1 MIKNKIIYTINSV
14 FLGESGVGK
23 TSIINRLVGNSFEEN
38 IIPTIAID
46 SYFIKNIKFLNE
58 EEEGS
63 EILIKFWDTAGQ
75 EKYRSV
81 GKGIVQKADIIIFVR
96 DNQKENFEDWFNF
109 VENLVDIET
118 KTIIYCLNKT
128 DLMTEEEKINIYNEL
143 TKKNRQKKHHAT
155 VQCVSSKNSDG
166 ILTLKSF
173 IEEKS
178 EEIISFELQKHIY
191 NINII
196 LIGPTYVGKSSLIE
210 RIINNTFNFNSH
222 EPTGGPDI
230 KQVKVDLKNHSSI
243 NYKYIDVSGQ
253 ESYISTWISFLDKAD
268 IIIFVNNK
276 DDLEVKT
283 SKIEERVLLSD
294 KKIICCINKKDL
306 FSDGENSES
315 LKQFKIINNKLKDKQ
330 IILVSALTSSGIQE
344 LKNKINEYS
353 INIIEEK
360 KNKSKSKNM
369 HSSTE
374 SLTNK
379 SFGLEPPTNNKSNC
393 CNYL

>member
-1 MIKNKIIYTINSV
+1 
-14 FLGESGVGK
+14 
-23 TSIINRLVGNSFEEN
+23 
-38 IIPTIAID
+38 
-46 SYFIKNIKFLNE
+46 
-58 EEEGS
+58 
-63 EILIKFWDTAGQ
+63 
-75 EKYRSV
+75 
-81 GKGIVQKADIIIFVR
+81 
-96 DNQKENFEDWFNF
+96 
-109 VENLVDIET
+109 
-118 KTIIYCLNKT
+118 
-128 DLMTEEEKINIYNEL
+128 
-143 TKKNRQKKHHAT
+143 
-155 VQCVSSKNSDG
+155 VSSKNSDG

-253 ESYISTWISFLDKAD
+253 ERYISTWISFLDKAD

-276 DDLEVKT
+276 DELKVNI
-283 SKIEERVLLSD
+283 SNIEERVLLSD

-306 FSDGENSES
+306 FSDGENREA

-330 IILVSALTSSGIQE
+330 IILVSALTSSGIRE
-344 LKNKINEYS
+344 LKNKIKEYS

-360 KNKSKSKNM
+360 KNKSQSKKIDFT
-369 HSSTE
+369 TE
-374 SLTNK
+374 RLINK
-379 SFGLEPPTNNKSNC
+379 SFELDPSTNKKEKC
-393 CNYL
+393 CSYL